1 MFRKYFS
8 LNKGLALYYKQ
19 IRIPFQYEYY
29 VPTLVK
35 IGPVVFKKK
44 LKMFVVYR
52 WTDRRTNTDGQT
64 NGRTTDNGWSETF
77 SSGELKTKGANKNKK
92 GRSGC
97 VKFKRATDGMICRE
111 SAKSWVQVNT
121 SKCKQGPGNICK
133 GPIVLLGY

>member
-29 VPTLVK
+29 VPSLVK

-92 GRSGC
+92 
-97 VKFKRATDGMICRE
+97 RE
-111 SAKSWVQVNT
+111 KWMCQIQKGNWWDDL
-121 SKCKQGPGNICK
+121 QGVCEIMSSS
-133 GPIVLLGY
+133 